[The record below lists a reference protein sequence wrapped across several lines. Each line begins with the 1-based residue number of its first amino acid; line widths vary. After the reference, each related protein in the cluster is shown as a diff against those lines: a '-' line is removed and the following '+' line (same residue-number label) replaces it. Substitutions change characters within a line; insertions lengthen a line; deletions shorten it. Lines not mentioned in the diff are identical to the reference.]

1 MFPRVKWASLSCI
14 FRPFSCMLG
23 YDLLWSNWGVLQIQ
37 IKYCSGQFQ
46 RWKTCDSPLNHFCQT
61 RDANRTAALTSW
73 KIYSARLLVTGDE
86 GVYPAGGDRTH
97 ISATPWDAADHF
109 LPPYSLPPRLLES
122 ISHTAGRCV
131 FSATL
136 SQLQFTLVMVPLCSE
151 VADLAAGV
159 GTVNFCGFVLTVGR
173 HETAIQES
181 RNCWGPLRWKSA
193 RLSFKFI
200 VGPGPKLL
208 AHKQCCLLY
217 YLLLFISSCEKCLF
231 VLLPMFSSLGSCRV

>member
-1 MFPRVKWASLSCI
+1 MYVGVWFVVKQLGCLSNTNQI
-14 FRPFSCMLG
+14 LQWPVSKMKNLWLTSQPFLPNS
-23 YDLLWSNWGVLQIQ
+23 
-37 IKYCSGQFQ
+37 
-46 RWKTCDSPLNHFCQT
+46 
-61 RDANRTAALTSW
+61 DANRTAALTSW

-122 ISHTAGRCV
+122 ISHTAGHCV

-151 VADLAAGV
+151 VAELAAGV

-193 RLSFKFI
+193 CLSFKFI
-200 VGPGPKLL
+200 VSPSPKLL

-217 YLLLFISSCEKCLF
+217 YVVHVRNTYLCFYTC
-231 VLLPMFSSLGSCRV
+231 FSL